1 MVKNCFKIFFVL
13 LLTASVL
20 SAKVTGKIT
29 GMVTEKTGGGPLQGA
44 NVFIQ
49 DTFLGATSDENGFF
63 EIRGIPPGTY
73 TLRVSFM
80 GFKPL
85 RRQVN
90 ITPDKHLELDFSLQE
105 TTILTEQIV
114 VTSSRQ
120 PENLASAAASI
131 SVLEKSDIERRN
143 SYKLD
148 EALLAVPGVTLVGE
162 NINIRGGSGYNRLGG
177 SRTLVLLDGVPILTS
192 DLGTVN
198 WNIIPVTEVEHMEV
212 LKGAASSLYGSG
224 AISGVVNILTK
235 LPSKTHSLSFRQSS
249 GVYDEPSVPQWDWTD
264 KLLHFHRTDVSYSNS
279 AGPVGLR
286 LAVSHHQSTG
296 DRENGRFERW
306 YYTGKLKWQL
316 PDQST
321 LTLFSTYSQE
331 DREFF
336 LQWWEQDHALNVPP
350 PERGN
355 SYELD
360 GFVGYAVYHKL
371 FSPTLSTKLRVSY
384 NQQLVGVPINVAN
397 AFTPAIGL
405 SGELQVNWKP
415 HPDHSI
421 SAGVDYKRD
430 QVESLFYGRRE
441 ANGVSPYVQEI
452 WKLSE
457 LLQFNAGLRLDTYTL
472 VGDSVEQQLSPKIGG
487 SWQPI
492 YGTILH
498 FSWGRAFRAATVVER
513 FISAGS
519 KDFKALPNPMLK
531 PERSTLFDLGVR
543 QNIGERAFAEI
554 TMFSADYHNLIEPVL
569 NIDLTA
575 QFINFP
581 RARVQGVETAF
592 RWEVVPRH
600 VRLMSSATWMDP
612 RDIERDQPLL
622 YRPRFIAY
630 ISPSFSLG
638 AFSLEADYRYMSRLE
653 KVAVFPLD
661 ERVPTRVWDVR
672 LMYKWKN
679 YKLQFDIRNAL
690 NYNYTVS
697 ERVLGE
703 IRNYSLSLSGD
714 I

>member
-1 MVKNCFKIFFVL
+1 MIKNCYRIFFVL
-13 LLTASVL
+13 FITAAML
-20 SAKVTGKIT
+20 NAKVTVKISGT
-29 GMVTEKTGGGPLQGA
+29 ITEKTSGDALPGA

-49 DTFLGATSDENGFF
+49 DTFLGASSDENGFF
-63 EIRGIPPGTY
+63 EINGITPGNY
-73 TLRVSFM
+73 VLRVSFM
-80 GFKPL
+80 GFKPV
-85 RRQVN
+85 RRQ
-90 ITPDKHLELDFSLQE
+90 ISISPDQDLVMNFELEE

-114 VTSSRQ
+114 ITSSRQ

-131 SVLEKSDIERRN
+131 SVLEKSDIQRRN

-148 EALLAVPGVTLVGE
+148 EALLSVPGVTLVGE

-177 SRTLVLLDGVPILTS
+177 SRTLVLLDGIPILTS
-192 DLGTVN
+192 DLGAVN

-235 LPSKTHSLSFRQSS
+235 LPSKGHSLSFRQSS
-249 GVYDEPSVPQWDWTD
+249 GLYDEPSVPEWKWTD
-264 KLLHFHRTDVSYSNS
+264 KLRYFHRTDASYSNS
-279 AGPVGLR
+279 IGPVGMR

-296 DRENGRFERW
+296 DRENGLLERW
-306 YYTGKLKWQL
+306 YYTGKLHWQL
-316 PDQST
+316 PDHST

-355 SYELD
+355 RYQLD
-360 GFVGYAVYHKL
+360 GFVSYAVYHKL

-384 NQQLVGVPINVAN
+384 NQQLVGIPINVAN

-405 SGELQVNWKP
+405 SGEVQINWKP
-415 HPDHSI
+415 HPNHSI

-430 QVESLFYGRRE
+430 QVESLYYGGRE
-441 ANGVSPYVQEI
+441 ANGISPYIQEI

-457 LLQFNAGLRLDTYTL
+457 LLQLNAGVRLDTYTL
-472 VGDSVEQQLSPKIGG
+472 VGDSVEQQISPKIGA

-492 YGTILH
+492 FGTIFH
-498 FSWGRAFRAATVVER
+498 FSCGRAFRAATVVER

-519 KDFKALPNPMLK
+519 KDFKALPNPTLK
-531 PERSTLFDLGVR
+531 PERSALFDLGVR
-543 QNIGERAFAEI
+543 QNIGERAFAEV
-554 TMFSADYHNLIEPVL
+554 TAFSADYENLIEPVL

-575 QFINFP
+575 QFINFS
-581 RARVQGVETAF
+581 RARIQGVETMF
-592 RWEVVPRH
+592 RWDVIPQYF
-600 VRLMSSATWMDP
+600 RLLTTATWMDP
-612 RDIERDQPLL
+612 RDIDRKEPLL
-622 YRPRFIAY
+622 YRPRFIGY
-630 ISPSFSLG
+630 FSPSLSFG

-661 ERVPTRVWDVR
+661 ERVPTKVWDIR

-703 IRNYSLSLSGD
+703 IRNYALTLSGD